1 MKLFTL
7 NIPRLRALNTRWRTA
22 FTSLRTVIPPG
33 LAIIHLAA
41 LTNGEENPPVQDAQV
56 RPTGLMHI
64 PQRTGKRLG
73 FRTDDLAKT
82 PNNIYAWCKLTNQD
96 ACTLYNLDKTLWTK
110 PTYDFW
116 LTVHLMF
123 LLGTSFSTLWT
134 NANPKTANANAIFTL
149 LLNYVTAMGKTEHIG
164 QFGYRDMQAIAK
176 HLTSA
181 QRFLKVLDGPD
192 HATIA
197 FGAEMS
203 VPSRGS
209 TMTVLQA
216 SAT

>member
-7 NIPRLRALNTRWRTA
+7 NITQLRALNTKWRSA

-41 LTNGEENPPVQDAQV
+41 LSNGSEDPPVRDAQV
-56 RPTGLMHI
+56 RPVGLMQI

-73 FRTDDLAKT
+73 FRTEDLAKT

-96 ACTLYNLDKTLWTK
+96 ARTLYSLDTTLWTA

-116 LTVHLMF
+116 LTVHMMF
-123 LLGTSFSTLWT
+123 LLGTSFSTLWE
-134 NANPKTANANAIFTL
+134 NANPKTTNADAIFTL
-149 LLNYVTAMGKTEHIG
+149 LLAYITDMEKTAHIG
-164 QFGYRDMQAIAK
+164 AFHYRDMQTFAR
-176 HLTSA
+176 HLTRA
-181 QRFLKVLDGPD
+181 QRFLKTLDGPD
-192 HATIA
+192 HPTAA
-197 FGAEMS
+197 FGVEMS
-203 VPSRGS
+203 VPNRGS
-209 TMTVLQA
+209 TMTILQA